1 MEDKELKS
9 KLEVLKEKFEL
20 LKQTKYYNTLKYI
33 VIGIVCICIGWIIAN
48 NSSTKDYNKL
58 VDDYN
63 ELAKNY
69 EENKVEVS
77 TLNAELESKN
87 SQLSEAN
94 EKVKNAEPWFKMSE
108 EEQRKIEEENA
119 RIEAERKAKEEAE
132 RKAKEEEEARKQ
144 KEAEEEAARK
154 QKEEEEA
161 ARKEEQQGYN
171 TGITY
176 DQLARDEQNYWFKK
190 VTFKGKVLQVQEGT
204 DENVIRL
211 AVDGNYDKVLLV
223 RHLNPRVGDR
233 ILDKD
238 WITVRGIFN
247 GLESYTSV
255 LGAQITLPTVL
266 CDDDNIDR

>member
-1 MEDKELKS
+1 MILEEKELKS
-9 KLEVLKEKFEL
+9 KFDVLKDKFAIF
-20 LKQTKYYNTLKYI
+20 KKTKYYNPSKYLLT
-33 VIGIVCICIGWIIAN
+33 GIVCICIGWIIAN

-87 SQLSEAN
+87 NELSQAN
-94 EKVKNAEPWFKMSE
+94 EKVKDAEPWFKMSE

-132 RKAKEEEEARKQ
+132 RKAKEEEEAR
-144 KEAEEEAARK
+144 R

-161 ARKEEQQGYN
+161 AKKKEQQGYN

-176 DQLARDEQNYWFKK
+176 DQLARDEQKYWFEK
-190 VTFKGKVLQVQEGT
+190 VTFKGKVLQVQEGI

-223 RHLNPRVGDR
+223 RHLSPRVGDR

-266 CDDDNIDR
+266 CEDSNIDR